1 MSFFDFFKSKE
12 ERERENLLEKIK
24 SKVFPNGDKQIEK
37 EVEYALSLLN
47 YKYSRD
53 TVFKVYL
60 HSCITFF
67 LSDNKSKDEVVNRI
81 LIKWDSVLDREDA
94 GLLFDFIR
102 QRNMI
107 LEGGGT
113 SNYINSK
120 SIDVQLF
127 MVAKGGIVELKQR
140 YENERLSLGGRF
152 EVLLLNSF
160 LVVNKIILYYGE
172 NSNVQDDYFR
182 QLIISS
188 IRDYGITD
196 DPQKAIE
203 FINKRMSFYM
213 DELRKLQTEKSYTP
227 LAIQY
232 SFYQNPLWTEL
243 KMTRSPNITDLI
255 EFYKCLGNMIDWVER
270 NAEKYINQSI

>member
-107 LEGGGT
+107 LESGGT

-127 MVAKGGIVELKQR
+127 MVAKGGIVELKQK

-232 SFYQNPLWTEL
+232 SFYQNPLWIEL